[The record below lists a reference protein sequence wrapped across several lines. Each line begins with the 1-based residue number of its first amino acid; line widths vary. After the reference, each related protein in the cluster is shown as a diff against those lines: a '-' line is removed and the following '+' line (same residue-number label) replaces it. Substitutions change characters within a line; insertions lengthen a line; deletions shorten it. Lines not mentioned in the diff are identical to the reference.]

1 MTKAQA
7 KTVERIKERITQ
19 SDCLDNSDAYELKQ
33 FEVREKYGLVWVYSV
48 AGRKGDENAIFRDF
62 RRIRRKIAIG
72 PLGGMTA
79 YVTDDMKMKNKTFRG
94 WNKAMISGYDTRWDL
109 FHDID

>member
-19 SDCLDNSDAYELKQ
+19 YDCFDNSDAYELKQ
-33 FEVREKYGLVWVYSV
+33 FEVREKHGLVWVYSV
-48 AGRKGDENAIFRDF
+48 AGRKCDENAIFRDF

-72 PLGGMTA
+72 PLGGVTA
-79 YVTDDMKMKNKTFRG
+79 YVADNTKMKIKIFRG
-94 WNKAMISGYDTRWDL
+94 WNKAMINGYDAKWDI
-109 FHDID
+109 FRNID